1 MMSRTRRI
9 LVAAI
14 AAGLL
19 TTAAWGAELA
29 TRKALTLEVAKGVA
43 AVAEQHAIA
52 NKWNVVIAVLDEGGH
67 LLYLQRMDGTQV
79 GSVEV
84 AIQKA
89 TSAAYFKR
97 PTKAFSDAVGGGR
110 VAILGLPGAMA
121 IEGGLPIE
129 WEGQIIGAIGVSG
142 VTSEQDGMIAK
153 AGVDALAK
161 IVGR

>member
-1 MMSRTRRI
+1 
-9 LVAAI
+9 
-14 AAGLL
+14 
-19 TTAAWGAELA
+19 
-29 TRKALTLEVAKGVA
+29 
-43 AVAEQHAIA
+43 
-52 NKWNVVIAVLDEGGH
+52 
-67 LLYLQRMDGTQV
+67 
-79 GSVEV
+79 
-84 AIQKA
+84 
-89 TSAAYFKR
+89 
-97 PTKAFSDAVGGGR
+97 VGGGR